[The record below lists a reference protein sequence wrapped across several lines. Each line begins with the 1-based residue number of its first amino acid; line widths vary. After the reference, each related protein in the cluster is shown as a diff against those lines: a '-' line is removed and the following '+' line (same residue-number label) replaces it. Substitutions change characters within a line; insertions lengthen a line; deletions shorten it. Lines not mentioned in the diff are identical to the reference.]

1 MRFETTVI
9 QEVSYFLLFP
19 KYYQDGY
26 IEQEN
31 IRERHTK
38 EEMDMH
44 MQFSRKA
51 LNLEGL
57 NENKNMNLKF
67 TIKKQDGLDFS
78 ESE

>member
-9 QEVSYFLLFP
+9 QGASYFLLFT
-19 KYYQDGY
+19 KWQRT
-26 IEQEN
+26 E
-31 IRERHTK
+31 HTK

-51 LNLEGL
+51 PNLERL
-57 NENKNMNLKF
+57 NENKNTNLKF

-78 ESE
+78 DSE